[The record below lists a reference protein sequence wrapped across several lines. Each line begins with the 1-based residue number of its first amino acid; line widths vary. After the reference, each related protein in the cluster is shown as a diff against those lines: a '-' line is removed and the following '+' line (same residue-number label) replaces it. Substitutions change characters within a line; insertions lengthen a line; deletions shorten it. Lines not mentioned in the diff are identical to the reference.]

1 MMFNKSKLQS
11 AGAEMGLKQQSGVS
25 LISILAFMVLL
36 IFALNF
42 LVRIFSMHWD
52 DRVLVS
58 ILDDLPEVIDAN
70 TSAKEVRN
78 LINKRLDINRLRA
91 IPTNE
96 LVITKQK
103 GRIKLIWQYE
113 RRDHVM
119 SNVDI
124 ALSFNHE
131 YSY

>member
-1 MMFNKSKLQS
+1 MMNQTFKTKQ
-11 AGAEMGLKQQSGVS
+11 AGASF
-25 LISILAFMVLL
+25 ISILAFLVLL
-36 IFALNF
+36 GFSLNF
-42 LVRIFSMHWD
+42 IVRIFSLHWD
-52 DRVLVS
+52 DRILTS
-58 ILDDLPEVIDAN
+58 ILVDLPEVIDRD
-70 TSAKEVRN
+70 TSVKEVRKLLEN
-78 LINKRLDINRLRA
+78 RLDINRLRS

-96 LVITKQK
+96 LVITKNK

-124 ALSFNHE
+124 ALTFNHE

>member
-11 AGAEMGLKQQSGVS
+11 AYGANGLKQQSGVS
-25 LISILAFMVLL
+25 LISILAFLVLL

-52 DRVLVS
+52 DRILVS
-58 ILDDLPEVIDAN
+58 ILDDLPEAMDAN
-70 TSAKEVRN
+70 TSVKEVRN
-78 LINKRLDINRLRA
+78 LIDKRLDINRLRA

-103 GRIKLIWQYE
+103 GQIKLIWQYE